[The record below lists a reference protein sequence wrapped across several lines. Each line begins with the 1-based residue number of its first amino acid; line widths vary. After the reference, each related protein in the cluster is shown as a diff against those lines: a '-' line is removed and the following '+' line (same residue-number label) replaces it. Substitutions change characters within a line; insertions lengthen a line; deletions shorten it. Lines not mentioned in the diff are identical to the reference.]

1 LLQVERFQVVAGNHK
16 TLKGL
21 FRYSLRRINH
31 HFRLA
36 AVKSKEFEIKN
47 GDHEIL
53 WLALL
58 DTHSNPDW
66 MKADTIT
73 LTNTTPIYLWKKPF
87 FEVIQDP
94 RNQNCESH
102 CFSQLFWKTSSEILD
117 IGTRQS
123 ISLHC
128 YLAFDDDGF
137 RHDIQFLPVAI
148 PVAEASRMLKLINCG
163 SFGPSRTLFTHGALL
178 QYFWKKME
186 IAIQS
191 ANPELKKEMKVIF
204 ISSLEFVAF
213 FGKGTKVSNRH
224 ILGIELKK
232 LHDSRKKI
240 RILAAHHEGSH
251 YTFMDI
257 LLVEN
262 KIDFFFVD
270 PFGKDSSTA
279 LQDTVVKCIE
289 KILSLTLERSPS
301 EWQSNGVQKDSD
313 TCAWWCVVLAMQRLA
328 LPFSSKEPPAS
339 VNISVL
345 RSSFLLACQ
354 DLNDKTLLH
363 VYQNCIGTP
372 ATSSGDKL
380 PSLPVPLPTILKT
393 IKPLQ
398 GDTPVNPN
406 PSEDL
411 KRTGALVTGKEMD
424 QLVVSTRKSKKQ
436 GDSKVKE
443 QCSGVG
449 LFFCSNLSFQTKD
462 GTTKTKGPLE
472 YLTSSVEAS
481 LLNPPSLQVTNN
493 LPIGVRDE

>member
-1 LLQVERFQVVAGNHK
+1 MLL
-16 TLKGL
+16 
-21 FRYSLRRINH
+21 
-31 HFRLA
+31 
-36 AVKSKEFEIKN
+36 
-47 GDHEIL
+47 
-53 WLALL
+53 
-58 DTHSNPDW
+58 P
-66 MKADTIT
+66 M
-73 LTNTTPIYLWKKPF
+73 
-87 FEVIQDP
+87 
-94 RNQNCESH
+94 
-102 CFSQLFWKTSSEILD
+102 FWKTSSEILD
-117 IGTRQS
+117 IRTRQS

-137 RHDIQFLPVAI
+137 LHDMQFLPVAI

-163 SFGPSRTLFTHGALL
+163 GFGPWGTLFTHGALL

-186 IAIQS
+186 LAIQS
-191 ANPELKKEMKVIF
+191 ANPELKKEMKLMFV
-204 ISSLEFVAF
+204 SSLEFVAF
-213 FGKGTKVSNRH
+213 FGKGAKVSNRH

-232 LHDSRKKI
+232 LHDSKKKI
-240 RILAAHHEGSH
+240 RILTAHHEGSH

-270 PFGKDSSTA
+270 PLGNGPSTT
-279 LQDTVVKCIE
+279 LQDSIVKCIE
-289 KILSLTLERSPS
+289 KILSLTLERSHI
-301 EWQSNGVQKDSD
+301 ELQSAKVQNDSN

-328 LPFSSKEPPAS
+328 LPFSSKEPPVS
-339 VNISVL
+339 VDISVL

-372 ATSSGDKL
+372 ATSSGVKL
-380 PSLPVPLPTILKT
+380 PSLPVLLPTMLKT

-436 GDSKVKE
+436 GDSKVKTTMLSCWPIFCLICPFRQRME
-443 QCSGVG
+443 Q
-449 LFFCSNLSFQTKD
+449 LKQ
-462 GTTKTKGPLE
+462 
-472 YLTSSVEAS
+472 
-481 LLNPPSLQVTNN
+481 
-493 LPIGVRDE
+493 RDHWNT